1 MLSDAID
8 MLDFDQQ
15 WIGPLEE
22 IPKVNGQY
30 PSCESLLFK
39 MNSQIKS
46 MLYLCK
52 NVVAKDQD

>member
-1 MLSDAID
+1 MTLSTVDQNVMVQKYYKMLSDAID

-39 MNSQIKS
+39 MNS
-46 MLYLCK
+46 
-52 NVVAKDQD
+52 